1 MPEPNFDLCS
11 SSAFL
16 CERGLDGQI
25 RNVIFDEFSKC
36 SDIAREKLF
45 TRYFNVEEIMEFIF
59 AFLDKISKTSGIKVV
74 YIHLVFKAL
83 GAIAGTYII
92 WMILKRILVSFE
104 KKAPKNNFLKIKI
117 EIFSVVR
124 KALFYG
130 LILVTGSY
138 LIRLFDVLLLEKI
151 FHALVII
158 LLATPAKDCLLIVL
172 AYFEKNIVDKTET
185 KVDNIIFDLL
195 NKFSGALIY
204 AFAAILALDVLGVN
218 VMPFIAGAGVAGIAI
233 GFAAK
238 DTLSNLIAGVLLIID
253 RPFEIGDRI
262 EVWSAPAGSATW
274 GDVIDI
280 GLRATKIKT
289 TDNIIII
296 IPNNEIMTR
305 DIVNYT
311 SISTKIRVRINVGVA
326 YDADI
331 EKAKDLI
338 KDVAGQAAWIS
349 KEPPPKVVVRN
360 FGESSVDL
368 QLRVWIDNARK
379 RMDTI
384 SYITDKIKAAFDKNG
399 IEIPYPKRDI
409 TIIERSI
416 AGSEKPQQTPADKT
430 S

>member
-1 MPEPNFDLCS
+1 VLDCS
-11 SSAFL
+11 IKS
-16 CERGLDGQI
+16 
-25 RNVIFDEFSKC
+25 VILIYHK
-36 SDIAREKLF
+36 I
-45 TRYFNVEEIMEFIF
+45 FNIEVVMENLF
-59 AFLDKISKTSGIKVV
+59 AFLDKISSTLGIRSVSLHLLFKTLFAIVIS
-74 YIHLVFKAL
+74 YIVWL
-83 GAIAGTYII
+83 
-92 WMILKRILVSFE
+92 ILLRILAVFE
-104 KKAPKNNFLKIKI
+104 KKIQKTDNIQINTR
-117 EIFSVVR
+117 IFRVIR
-124 KALFYG
+124 RALFYG
-130 LILVTGSY
+130 VILATGTY
-138 LIRLFDVLLLEKI
+138 LIRLFNIGLLEKI
-151 FHALVII
+151 FHSLMII
-158 LLATPAKDCLLIVL
+158 LLATPVKDGLLIVL
-172 AYFEKNIVDKTET
+172 EYIQKNIVDRTKT
-185 KVDNIIFDLL
+185 KVDDVIFDLL
-195 NKFSGALIY
+195 NKFSGAIIY
-204 AFAAILALDVLGVN
+204 ATAVILALDVLGMN

-262 EVWSAPAGSATW
+262 EVWSAPSGSATW

-289 TDNIIII
+289 TDHIIII
-296 IPNNEIMTR
+296 IPNNEIMKR

-338 KDVAGQAAWIS
+338 KDVAGEAAWIS

-360 FGESSVDL
+360 FGDSSVDL

-384 SYITDKIKAAFDKNG
+384 SYITDKVKAAFDKNG

-416 AGSEKPQQTPADKT
+416 AEPEKPQQTPVDKT

>member
-1 MPEPNFDLCS
+1 MEYIFS
-11 SSAFL
+11 FL
-16 CERGLDGQI
+16 E
-25 RNVIFDEFSKC
+25 
-36 SDIAREKLF
+36 
-45 TRYFNVEEIMEFIF
+45 
-59 AFLDKISKTSGIKVV
+59 KISNISGIKAA
-74 YIHLVFKAL
+74 YIHLIFKTL

-92 WMILKRILVSFE
+92 WIILKRILVSFE
-104 KKAPKNNFLKIKI
+104 KKTQKNNFLKINI
-117 EIFSVVR
+117 QIFSVVR

-130 LILVTGSY
+130 LILVTGTY

-151 FHALVII
+151 FHAIVII
-158 LLATPAKDCLLIVL
+158 LLASPAKDFLLIL
-172 AYFEKNIVDKTET
+172 LGYFEKNIIDKTKT
-185 KVDNIIFDLL
+185 KVDDIIFDLV
-195 NKFSGALIY
+195 NRFSGAIIY
-204 AFAAILALDVLGVN
+204 ATAVVLALDVLGIN

-253 RPFEIGDRI
+253 RPFEVGDRI
-262 EVWSAPAGSATW
+262 EVWSAPAGSASW

-289 TDNIIII
+289 TDNIVII
-296 IPNNEIMTR
+296 IPNNEIMKR

-311 SISTKIRVRINVGVA
+311 IISTKIRVRINVGVA

-338 KDVAGQAAWIS
+338 INVATSVDWIS
-349 KEPPPKVVVRN
+349 KTPAPRVVVRN

-368 QLRVWIDNARK
+368 QLRVWIDDARK

-384 SYITDKIKAAFDKNG
+384 SHVTDKIKSAFDEHG

-409 TIIERSI
+409 TITQRQ
-416 AGSEKPQQTPADKT
+416 ASEFDTRQPVSNDKT

>member
-1 MPEPNFDLCS
+1 MLDCS
-11 SSAFL
+11 IKS
-16 CERGLDGQI
+16 
-25 RNVIFDEFSKC
+25 VILIYHK
-36 SDIAREKLF
+36 I
-45 TRYFNVEEIMEFIF
+45 FNIEVVMENLF
-59 AFLDKISKTSGIKVV
+59 AFLDKISSTLGIRSVSLHLLFKTLFAIVISYVV
-74 YIHLVFKAL
+74 WL
-83 GAIAGTYII
+83 
-92 WMILKRILVSFE
+92 ILLRILAVFE
-104 KKAPKNNFLKIKI
+104 KKTQKTDNIQINTR
-117 EIFSVVR
+117 IFRVIR
-124 KALFYG
+124 RALFYG
-130 LILVTGSY
+130 VILATGTY
-138 LIRLFDVLLLEKI
+138 LIRLFNIGLLEKI
-151 FHALVII
+151 FHSLMII
-158 LLATPAKDCLLIVL
+158 LLATPVKDGLLIVL
-172 AYFEKNIVDKTET
+172 EYIEKNIVDKTKT
-185 KVDNIIFDLL
+185 KVDDVIFDLL
-195 NKFSGALIY
+195 NKFSGAIIY
-204 AFAAILALDVLGVN
+204 ATAVILALDVLGMN

-262 EVWSAPAGSATW
+262 EVWSAPSGSATW

-289 TDNIIII
+289 TDHIIII
-296 IPNNEIMTR
+296 IPNNEIMKR

-338 KDVAGQAAWIS
+338 KDVAGEAAWIS

-384 SYITDKIKAAFDKNG
+384 SYITDKVKAAFDKNR

-416 AGSEKPQQTPADKT
+416 AEPEKPQQTPVDKT